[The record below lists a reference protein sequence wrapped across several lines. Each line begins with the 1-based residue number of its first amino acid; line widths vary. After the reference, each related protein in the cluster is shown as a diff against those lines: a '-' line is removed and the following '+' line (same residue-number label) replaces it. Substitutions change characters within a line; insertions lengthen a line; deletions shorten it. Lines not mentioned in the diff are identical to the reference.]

1 MNTIVIPAYELVSNG
16 ESITAVDALDGELRG
31 SGSSVEAVVSR
42 LYHPCNLKVE
52 DTWGRLGVDGKI
64 TPVRTPALVL
74 RKQQAERKSRRRKN
88 RKLLRELT
96 QWWGATKTS
105 LEPDSSVAVPQVNEI
120 PVPLLDGRGDVT
132 EVEQVVVKQK
142 LPPLPAFPGIGLS
155 EPVSGPPSGD
165 APLAVIRK
173 PKLASEQ
180 SSTTPED
187 TKAQIVQINERLQ
200 RDKRMERQDKKSIKQ
215 ARRALHVHRWRLGLR
230 SVAFTLATIVFLT
243 AAWLIA
249 PLVSARL
256 SVQVPKPEPTVT
268 VTLAPSTGTPETPEP
283 VQTES
288 SVPDASPTQSEQ
300 VPPSPTVSPSVAQ
313 PPPAPTVTVTQ
324 APPVPQVTVTQAPAP
339 RVTVTQ
345 APPPQPAVSN
355 LQTRVSSSGGT
366 VVFNA
371 QASGAAPPP
380 ITASI
385 GGQTI
390 TLAGGSGQVSLA
402 PGTYGWTTHCGQLT
416 NSGSITVY

>member
-1 MNTIVIPAYELVSNG
+1 MNTIVIPAYELVSSG
-16 ESITAVDALDGELRG
+16 ESITAVDALDGELCV

-42 LYHPCNLKVE
+42 LYHPCNLKV
-52 DTWGRLGVDGKI
+52 DDIWGRLGVDGKI
-64 TPVRTPALVL
+64 TPVRTPTLVL

-88 RKLLRELT
+88 RKLLNELT
-96 QWWGATKTS
+96 QWWGDAKTD
-105 LEPDSSVAVPQVNEI
+105 LEPDSSVAISQVNESS
-120 PVPLLDGRGDVT
+120 VPLLDRSGDAT

-142 LPPLPAFPGIGLS
+142 LPPLPAFPGMGLS

-165 APLAVIRK
+165 APLAVVRK

-180 SSTTPED
+180 SPTASED

-200 RDKRMERQDKKSIKQ
+200 RDKRVERQDKKSIKQ

-268 VTLAPSTGTPETPEP
+268 VTLAPATVPSKTPEP

-288 SVPDASPTQSEQ
+288 SLPDVSPTQSEE
-300 VPPSPTVSPSVAQ
+300 VPPSPTVSPSIAP

-345 APPPQPAVSN
+345 VPPPQPAVSN